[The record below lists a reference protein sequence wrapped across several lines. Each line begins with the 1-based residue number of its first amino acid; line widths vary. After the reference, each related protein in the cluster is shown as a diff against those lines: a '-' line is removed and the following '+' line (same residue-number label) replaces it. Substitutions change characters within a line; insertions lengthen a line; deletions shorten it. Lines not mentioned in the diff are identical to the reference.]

1 MSVNAFLSELKQF
14 FIDSFSSPVYQ
25 DGVLYFI
32 IEELPN
38 PRDSGVFKILCGSTQ
53 IALDAVTLDEPGV
66 VIANELIGLHAATI
80 RKYPYQ
86 KIEYV
91 NIAPWAQAKIEA
103 RMARIGLKI

>member
-1 MSVNAFLSELKQF
+1 MSVNTFLSDLKQF
-14 FIDSFSSPVYQ
+14 FIDSFTSPVYQ

-38 PRDSGVFKILCGSTQ
+38 PRDSGIFIILCGTTQ

-66 VIANELIGLHAATI
+66 VVANELIGLHAATI

-91 NIAPWAQAKIEA
+91 NIAPLAQAKIES
-103 RMARIGLKI
+103 RKARIGLKI

>member
-1 MSVNAFLSELKQF
+1 MAFLSEPKQF

-25 DGVLYFI
+25 DRVLYFI

-38 PRDSGVFKILCGSTQ
+38 PRDSGLFKIQCGNTQ
-53 IALDAVTLDEPGV
+53 IALDAVTLDELGV

-86 KIEYV
+86 RIEYV
-91 NIAPWAQAKIEA
+91 NIAPWAQLKIET

>member
-1 MSVNAFLSELKQF
+1 MAFLSELKQF
-14 FIDSFSSPVYQ
+14 FIDSFSSPLYQ

-38 PRDSGVFKILCGSTQ
+38 PRDSGLFKIQCGNTK
-53 IALDAVTLDEPGV
+53 IALDAVTLDELGV

-91 NIAPWAQAKIEA
+91 NIAPWAQAKIEV

>member
-1 MSVNAFLSELKQF
+1 MAFLSELKKF
-14 FIDSFSSPVYQ
+14 FIDSFSSPLYQ

-38 PRDSGVFKILCGSTQ
+38 PRDSGLFKIQCGNTQ
-53 IALDAVTLDEPGV
+53 IALDAVTLDELGV

-86 KIEYV
+86 RIEYV
-91 NIAPWAQAKIEA
+91 NIAPWAQLKIET